1 MIWLVEIYQNKLE
14 LMRESGDELADYRNL
29 EEEFLAL
36 LIQQRVEECIR
47 NNNEI
52 SWGPEELNLPGP
64 GSEGH

>member
-14 LMRESGDELADYRNL
+14 LMRESGDELADFRNL

-36 LIQQRVEECIR
+36 LIQQRVEECIG

-52 SWGPEELNLPGP
+52 SWGPEELNLSGP